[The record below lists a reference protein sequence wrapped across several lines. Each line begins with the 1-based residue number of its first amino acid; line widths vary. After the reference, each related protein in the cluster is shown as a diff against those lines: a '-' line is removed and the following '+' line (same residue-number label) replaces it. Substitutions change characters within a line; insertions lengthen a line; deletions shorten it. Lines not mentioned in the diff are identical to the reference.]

1 MLIHKTAL
9 AFLSFFA
16 AAGLWAVEVR
26 TPVLDVPMLKSNK
39 GHPVIEVQFPGDQRV
54 ECVVDTG
61 ASAGVASEAVL
72 VKAGAGAEALS
83 VLSVEG
89 ANGNVEVKRYRVSG
103 LRIETLALP
112 PMIFV
117 QRDLIGLTGPS
128 GQGGCVIGQS
138 LLTPYAPE
146 FDGVQQHFR
155 LWSSDDVPDW
165 TVRNAAQPT
174 SFESPVAAFPVH
186 VSAWGSDSIRW
197 VLDTGAPMTS
207 INHAARSAMGLD
219 SVMPLRTVERR
230 GLDGQPV
237 QQPVIAIPS
246 TEIYAG
252 LRRQTEVE
260 VGDLPV
266 LAALGI
272 SSAQAGG
279 LIGADIIS
287 GQRLLVDYRTK
298 QVWVAV
304 TAQN

>member
-1 MLIHKTAL
+1 MLIHRTAL
-9 AFLSFFA
+9 AFLSSLA
-16 AAGLWAVEVR
+16 AAGLCAAEIP

-39 GHPVIEVQFPGDQRV
+39 GHPVVEVRFPGDQRV

-72 VKAGAGAEALS
+72 VRAAADAEALP

-89 ANGNVEVKRYRVSG
+89 ANGSVEVKRFRVSG
-103 LRIETLALP
+103 LRIAELALP

-117 QRDLIGLTGPS
+117 QRDLVGLTGPS
-128 GQGGCVIGQS
+128 GKTACVIGQS

-146 FDGVQQHFR
+146 FDGVEQRFR
-155 LWSSDDVPDW
+155 LWASDDVSDW
-165 TVRNAAQPT
+165 TVRNTAQPT

-186 VSAWGSDSIRW
+186 VSAWGQDSIRW

-207 INHAARSAMGLD
+207 INYAARSAMGLD
-219 SVMPLRTVERR
+219 SAQPVRTVERR

-237 QQPVIAIPS
+237 QQPVIVIPP

-272 SSAQAGG
+272 GGAQAGG

-287 GQRLLVDYRTK
+287 GQRLLVDYRTNR
-298 QVWVAV
+298 VWVAV
-304 TAQN
+304 SIEN